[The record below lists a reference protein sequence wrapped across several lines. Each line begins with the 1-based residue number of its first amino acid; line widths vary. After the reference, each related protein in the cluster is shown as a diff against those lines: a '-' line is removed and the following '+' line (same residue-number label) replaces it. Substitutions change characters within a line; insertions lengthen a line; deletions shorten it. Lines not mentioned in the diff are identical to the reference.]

1 MSLHD
6 FSCSKPHIGALS
18 LLSVSLIISDQH
30 AKGSSIL
37 ELDYFIVVIFL
48 CSMALILVSSLFKK
62 KTLILLHL
70 LLHMVCPSTPYITSI
85 KITICYLF
93 LSFGNSNCPV
103 FCFFFFFFL
112 MRDFGILN
120 NYAAIMI
127 LLHWKPPKHF

>member
-18 LLSVSLIISDQH
+18 LHSVSLIISDQH

-48 CSMALILVSSLFKK
+48 CSMALILVSSLFKKK

-103 FCFFFFFFL
+103 FCFFFFFL

>member
-6 FSCSKPHIGALS
+6 FSCSKPYIGALS

-103 FCFFFFFFL
+103 FCFFFFFFNERFWNIKQL
-112 MRDFGILN
+112 CCYHDFASLE
-120 NYAAIMI
+120 AS
-127 LLHWKPPKHF
+127 